1 VSLLDGARDALVRQV
16 RQLEEL
22 VKARL
27 EVDMPGIVAGVHARI
42 ESRLQLTP
50 LPIDADLALKEAPLK
65 LGRVRTQAWESPE
78 CRKIVLSHIAMRPAI
93 EGVALVIHPKP
104 GRKAAIFGADLMALP
119 TRISVNADCY
129 GPPSETAPLFA
140 ELGESFARLG
150 SGAGP
155 HWAQGIASGAGLH
168 AKVSLRIV
176 DQAFAV
182 LGAAIGRYLD
192 VLTAAPIAPTNGA
205 GNDFFVAF
213 HAHGPRRGPLGH
225 ILGAAWAERYSR
237 LIFE

>member
-1 VSLLDGARDALVRQV
+1 VSVLDGARVAIVRQM

-42 ESRLQLTP
+42 ESRLHLTP
-50 LPIDADLALKEAPLK
+50 LPIAADLALKEAPLK

-104 GRKAAIFGADLMALP
+104 GRQAAIFGADLMALP

-129 GPPSETAPLFA
+129 GPPSQTAPLFA

-150 SGAGP
+150 SGKGP
-155 HWAQGIASGAGLH
+155 LWARGISSGAGLH
-168 AKVSLRIV
+168 AKVSLRLV
-176 DQAFAV
+176 DNAFAA
-182 LGAAIGRYLD
+182 LSATIGRYLD
-192 VLTAAPIAPTNGA
+192 VLIAAPVAAPNGA
-205 GNDFFVAF
+205 GKEFFSAF
-213 HAHGPRRGPLGH
+213 HTHGPRRGPLQH
-225 ILGAAWAERYSR
+225 ILGSAWAERYSR